1 MVIYYRFDE
10 KGRPWY
16 LLKWM
21 GYEETSWTFY
31 RDVGNGCPDVMKKF
45 LKE

>member
-10 KGRPWY
+10 KRRPWY

-21 GYEETSWTFY
+21 GYEETSWTFSEMLAM
-31 RDVGNGCPDVMKKF
+31 DV
-45 LKE
+45 LT